1 MGPKIQGSFKVLE
14 KFRRKKK
21 AANTTGSLG
30 MTAQDTN
37 LKSKDDEDRDPP
49 RYFRKPKEEEEIRL
63 TEVLSGLL
71 QRLKSLDRER
81 TEVVEEIYR
90 LGEEAEKQA
99 EELEKELST
108 LKKQTTE
115 FEEVLSTIHAHRRV
129 VRR

>member
-1 MGPKIQGSFKVLE
+1 MLE

-21 AANTTGSLG
+21 ATNTKDTLG
-30 MTAQDTN
+30 MKTQDIN
-37 LKSKDDEDRDPP
+37 LKSRDDEDRDPP
-49 RYFRKPKEEEEIRL
+49 KYFTKPKEQEIRL

-71 QRLKSLDRER
+71 QRLKTMDRQRSEL
-81 TEVVEEIYR
+81 VEEIYR
-90 LGEEAEKQA
+90 LGEEAEKEA

-115 FEEVLSTIHAHRRV
+115 FEEVLSTIQAHRRV

>member
-1 MGPKIQGSFKVLE
+1 MGQNKGSFLVLE

-21 AANTTGSLG
+21 ATDATGSLG
-30 MTAQDTN
+30 TTAQD
-37 LKSKDDEDRDPP
+37 KDPP
-49 RYFRKPKEEEEIRL
+49 KYFTAPKEQEETRL
-63 TEVLSGLL
+63 TEMLSGLL

-81 TEVVEEIYR
+81 TELVEEIYR
-90 LGEEAEKQA
+90 LGEEAEKEA

-115 FEEVLSTIHAHRRV
+115 FEEVLSTIQAHRRV